1 MGPQPR
7 DIFINTNNTIYVTS
21 QAANSVL
28 VWYEGNAIPIKDISG
43 NISSPIGLFVTTAGE
58 IYVDSDNSTGRI
70 DKWRLN
76 STVGISIMYTCTK
89 CYDIFIDMNN
99 NLYCSMKNSH
109 QIVIKSLDVISN
121 ALTIVAG
128 TGNAGSTSSM
138 LNGPYGI
145 YVNTN
150 FDLYVADYSNN
161 RIQLFQSGQLNGI
174 TVAGAGSLNT
184 TIALNGPT
192 GIILDADNYL
202 FIADQNNHR
211 IVGSGPNGFRCLVG
225 CSGSNGSA
233 ANQLTTPKILSFDSY
248 GNMYVTDFGNN
259 RVQKF
264 ILSTNLCGE
273 TITSTMAN
281 VNTSF
286 NTTQSNN
293 IITLPRTNAI
303 SYNRPKFNASA
314 SWSANA
320 ITFADSSTVGGNPWG
335 IYVDTYNSIYA
346 VNTPSGLIQIWL
358 NNSISLSRTISGNFL
373 NPHFVFVTIN
383 GDIYIDNGAMNGRVD
398 KWVLNGNTSVPVMY
412 VNSACWGLFI
422 DINNTLYCALGDQ
435 NQVVTKPLNT
445 MSNITTI
452 IAGTGCA
459 GSTSNMLHGPY
470 AIYVNTNFDLYVADR
485 YNDRIQL
492 FRSGQLDAI
501 TIAGDSS
508 LTPTI
513 TLDKPMGIALDA
525 DNYLFIVDNHNHR
538 IVGSGPNGFRCLVGC
553 STQPGSA
560 SNQLYWPQTFG
571 FDSYG
576 NMFVT
581 DAANSRVQKFILL
594 KNTLDP
600 AYNRPKFCSN
610 ASWNQS
616 AITFTYISV
625 FDAHPIGIF
634 ININNTIYVNNRVN
648 NEIQIWFNNSIS
660 PTQTIHDNF
669 SASYSIFVTTNG
681 DIYVDNG
688 ALNYRVD
695 KWTLNGNTSVPVMY
709 VSTSC
714 YGLFV
719 DTTDTLYCSMFNFH
733 QVVKRWLNDSSS
745 TLTAIAGTGTA
756 GNTLS
761 MLDGPCG
768 IYVNTN
774 FDLYVADYNN
784 NRIQLFQSGQLNAV
798 TVAGAG
804 SLNTT
809 IALNGP
815 TGIVLD
821 ADNHLFI
828 ADQGNHRIVG
838 SDSNGFHCLV
848 GCSGS
853 NGSASNQL
861 LSPATLSFDS
871 YGNIYVADTGNSRIQ
886 KFILSTNSCD
896 EITST
901 VNPTTT
907 ENPKEQVTS
916 TEYITTSKR
925 LITNQTCFSPRITL
939 IPSTSTLSSPI
950 QFRRSQDFYIVSL
963 IELNCNNSISI
974 ITQWTIKNCTSIC
987 SNQIQLDSTIITT
1000 STELYIPAR
1009 TLVYGLYE
1017 LKLIVTMVNMSSLT
1031 STSSVYVQ
1039 ITPSG
1044 ITASR

>member
-28 VWYEGNAIPIKDISG
+28 VWYEGNTIPIKNISG

-70 DKWRLN
+70 DKWTLN

-121 ALTIVAG
+121 ALKIVAG

-138 LNGPYGI
+138 LSSPYGI

-161 RIQLFQSGQLNGI
+161 RIQLFQSGQLNAV
-174 TVAGAGSLNT
+174 TVAGTGSLNT

-192 GIILDADNYL
+192 GIVLDADNYL
-202 FIADQNNHR
+202 FIADQENHR
-211 IVGSGPNGFRCLVG
+211 IVGSDSNGFRCLVG
-225 CSGSNGSA
+225 CSGLSGSA

-248 GNMYVTDFGNN
+248 
-259 RVQKF
+259 
-264 ILSTNLCGE
+264 GE

-303 SYNRPKFNASA
+303 SYNRPKFDASA

-335 IYVDTYNSIYA
+335 IYIDTHNSIY
-346 VNTPSGLIQIWL
+346 VINSPSGLIQIWL
-358 NNSISLSRTISGNFL
+358 NNSLSLSRTISGNFL

-398 KWVLNGNTSVPVMY
+398 KLVLNGNTSVPVMY
-412 VNSACWGLFI
+412 VNSSCWGLFI
-422 DINNTLYCALGDQ
+422 DSNDTLYCALGAQ
-435 NQVVTKPLNT
+435 NLVVTKSLNT

-508 LTPTI
+508 TTPTI
-513 TLDKPMGIALDA
+513 TLDEPMGIALDA
-525 DNYLFIVDNHNHR
+525 DNYLFIVDNHNQR

-553 STQPGSA
+553 YTQIGSA
-560 SNQLYWPQTFG
+560 SNQLHWPQTFG

-576 NMFVT
+576 NIFVT
-581 DAANSRVQKFILL
+581 DAGNNRVQKFILL
-594 KNTLDP
+594 NNILDP
-600 AYNRPKFCSN
+600 AYNQPKFCPN
-610 ASWNQS
+610 VSWNQS

-625 FDAHPIGIF
+625 VGAYPLGFL
-634 ININNTIYVNNRVN
+634 
-648 NEIQIWFNNSIS
+648 SILITQS
-660 PTQTIHDNF
+660 MLLIDPTQTIHDNF
-669 SASYSIFVTTNG
+669 SASYSIFVTTYG
-681 DIYVDNG
+681 GIYVDNG

-695 KWTLNGNTSVPVMY
+695 KWTLNGNTSIPVMY
-709 VSTSC
+709 VNTSC

-719 DTTDTLYCSMFNFH
+719 DTTDTLYCSMFDFH
-733 QVVKRWLNDSSS
+733 QVVKRWLNDNSS
-745 TLTAIAGTGTA
+745 TLTTIAGTGTA
-756 GNTLS
+756 GSTSS
-761 MLDGPCG
+761 MLNGPFG

-774 FDLYVADYNN
+774 FDLYVADYSN
-784 NRIQLFQSGQLNAV
+784 NRIQLFQSGQLSAV
-798 TVAGAG
+798 TVAGAR

-809 IALNGP
+809 ITLNGP

-821 ADNHLFI
+821 ADNYLYI
-828 ADQGNHRIVG
+828 VDCNNNRIVG
-838 SDSNGFHCLV
+838 SGPNGFRCLV

-861 LSPATLSFDS
+861 FGPATLSFDS
-871 YGNIYVADTGNSRIQ
+871 YGNMFVTDLGNNRIQ
-886 KFILSTNSCD
+886 TFILSTNSCD

-901 VNPTTT
+901 ANPTTT

-916 TEYITTSKR
+916 TQQITTSKK
-925 LITNQTCFSPRITL
+925 LITNQTCFSPKITL
-939 IPSTSTLSSPI
+939 IPSTSTLLSPI

-1009 TLVYGLYE
+1009 TLVY
-1017 LKLIVTMVNMSSLT
+1017 
-1031 STSSVYVQ
+1031 
-1039 ITPSG
+1039 
-1044 ITASR
+1044 